1 MNVNPNVLIPII
13 LFFSSML
20 TACGGGGGGNTT
32 GDGLTVDTQVPVIS
46 ALTAQAVSGNAVTLT
61 AAATD
66 DVGVTGYCFKT
77 VNEAPLAVDACFQ
90 SSAQFTGAVLSSGVA
105 YYVWAKDAAGTVS
118 NTFKGPCSSAGYA
131 ASDSSSKNTVCMLT
145 DKGEIVLELEA
156 ALAPVTVANFLQYV
170 NDGFYSQTTFHRVI
184 PGFMIQG
191 GGYTYSGGYQFKT
204 ATHPPIAL
212 EKTSITTLSNV
223 RGTIA
228 MARTNVADSATS
240 QFFINNVD
248 NLFLD
253 AAGQIDGNGYA
264 VFGRVLS
271 ELSVVDQIIG
281 VPTTSGNAGTDQ
293 PVTPVF
299 IQWAYQL
306 K

>member
-1 MNVNPNVLIPII
+1 MNANPNVFISII
-13 LFFSSML
+13 LSLSFML
-20 TACGGGGGGNTT
+20 TACGGGGGNTT
-32 GDGLTVDTQVPVIS
+32 SGGLTVDTQVPVIS
-46 ALTAQAVSGNAVTLT
+46 AMTAQAVSGNAVTLT

-90 SSAQFTGAVLSSGVA
+90 SSAQFSGAVLSSGVA
-105 YYVWAKDAAGTVS
+105 YYVWAKDAAGSVS
-118 NTFKGPCSSAGYA
+118 DAFKGPCSSAGYVLSA
-131 ASDSSSKNTVCMLT
+131 ASGKNTVCMLT
-145 DKGEIVLELEA
+145 DKGELVLELEA
-156 ALAPVTVANFLQYV
+156 ALAPVTVANFLQYA
-170 NDGFYSQTTFHRVI
+170 NDGFYNKTTFHRVI

-191 GGYTYSGGYQFKT
+191 GGYTYSGGYQSKT
-204 ATHPPIAL
+204 ATYPPIAL

-228 MARTNVADSATS
+228 MARTSVADSATS

-271 ELSVVDQIIG
+271 NMNVVDQIIG
-281 VPTTSGNAGTDQ
+281 VSTTSGSAGTDQ